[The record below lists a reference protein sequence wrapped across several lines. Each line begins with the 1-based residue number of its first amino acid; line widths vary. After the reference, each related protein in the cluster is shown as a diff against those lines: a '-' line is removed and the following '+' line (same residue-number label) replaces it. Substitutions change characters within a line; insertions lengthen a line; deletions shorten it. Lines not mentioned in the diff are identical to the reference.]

1 MRTRNRTVAR
11 LFAAILLLLLA
22 STPGRAS
29 LECDGA
35 FAAGTFST
43 TTFIDG
49 AFPEDACG
57 AGGSSS
63 LNDKTG
69 VSLDGVSIGF

>member
-1 MRTRNRTVAR
+1 MRARYRTVAR
-11 LFAAILLLLLA
+11 LIAATLLVLLM

-57 AGGSSS
+57 GAPATTYPHRNLLRFPG
-63 LNDKTG
+63 
-69 VSLDGVSIGF
+69 IWR

>member
-1 MRTRNRTVAR
+1 MRTCHLTIAR
-11 LFAAILLLLLA
+11 LIAAAMLA
-22 STPGRAS
+22 LYASSPSHAS

-49 AFPEDACG
+49 AFPENACG
-57 AGGSSS
+57 AGGS
-63 LNDKTG
+63 LNK
-69 VSLDGVSIGF
+69 SNLSIGLKGMG